1 MELSIGSIIGFL
13 LIGLVVGVLA
23 RFLMPGRDPI
33 GLIGTLAVGA
43 VGAFLGG
50 FLSAALPFN
59 NEGVPWIAS
68 LLVAMVLLFIV
79 RRMTYRRGVH

>member
-1 MELSIGSIIGFL
+1 MEISVVSIIGFL
-13 LIGLVVGVLA
+13 LIGLVVGLLA

-33 GLIGTLAVGA
+33 GFLGTMGLGA

-68 LLVAMVLLFIV
+68 IVCAMVLLFLV
-79 RRMTYRRGVH
+79 RRMTYRRGLH